1 MKTVDQLLADLNE
14 IQKEA
19 VLQTEGPVLVLAGA
33 GSGKTRLLTY
43 KIAYL
48 IRALDVSPYAILAI
62 TFTNKAADEMRL
74 RVETLLGM
82 KLAKEMWVTTFHSA
96 CNRILRTYAT
106 LLGYEKNFAIFD
118 DRDSWQAVRD
128 CLKELNIDPKI
139 EPPNS
144 IVSAISA
151 AKNKNVSPQEYL
163 QSAYTERQK
172 LIAAV
177 YLRYQRKLKLANAM
191 DFDDLLLNTIKLFTK
206 HPEVLK
212 KYQQKFKYIL
222 IDEYQDTNPVQYR
235 LVKLLAQ
242 EKANLTAVGDEDQS
256 IYAFRMAD
264 IRNILEF
271 ERDFPGATVIKMEQN
286 YRSVQNILD
295 VANHL
300 ISHNVS
306 RKGKTLW
313 TANKEGGLVGCYAA
327 SNEDDEANFIIRE
340 ITRLVETE
348 GYSLSDFAVFYRT
361 HAQSRVIE
369 EALIRASLPYKIYGG
384 LRFYERKEIKDT
396 LAYLRVLDNP
406 NDSISLKRIINV
418 PRRGIGDKTLQ
429 QLESYS
435 LHNGIPLIEAL
446 KQAEKV
452 RLGTK
457 TVQAINDFLNQ
468 LTDLTAL
475 KETASLTQLIK
486 ILWKKTG
493 YLKML
498 QAEDSI
504 QAESRLENLNEL
516 ITVAQEFESGEGASE
531 DLSDFLQRISLLSA
545 SDVAEGEIEGVS
557 LMTLHSAKGLEF
569 TAVFLIGL
577 EEGLFPH
584 IRAMHDSKQL
594 EEERRLCYVGM
605 TRARKRLYLT
615 YAWSRTLYGQ
625 TGVTQPSR
633 FLKELPN
640 QAVANLSY
648 SQPEPAYHQEHLAQ
662 VYPGEI
668 VWHPK
673 FGEGIVIEVKG
684 SGPEAVATVNFK
696 VGTKHLVLGYAPLK
710 LKKEG

>member
-1 MKTVDQLLADLNE
+1 MKNVDQLLNDLNE

-19 VLQTEGPVLVLAGA
+19 VLQTKGPVLVLAGA

-48 IRALDVSPYAILAI
+48 IIGLQVSPYAILAI
-62 TFTNKAADEMRL
+62 TFTNKAAEEMRL
-74 RVETLLGM
+74 RVEQLLGM

-96 CNRILRTYAT
+96 CNRILRVYAP
-106 LLGYEKNFAIFD
+106 LLGYEKNFVIFD

-128 CLKELNIDPKI
+128 CLKELNIDPKM
-139 EPPNS
+139 EPPTAILN
-144 IVSAISA
+144 AISA
-151 AKNKNVSPQEYL
+151 AKSKNLSASAYL

-172 LIAAV
+172 LVAAV

-191 DFDDLLLNTIKLFTK
+191 DFDDLLINTIKLFKK
-206 HPEVLK
+206 HPEVLA
-212 KYQQKFKYIL
+212 KYRQKFKYIL
-222 IDEYQDTNPVQYR
+222 IDEYQDTNPAQYQI
-235 LVKLLAQ
+235 VKLLAS
-242 EKANLTAVGDEDQS
+242 EKANLTVVGDEDQS

-286 YRSVQNILD
+286 YRSAQGILD
-295 VANHL
+295 VANQL
-300 ISHNVS
+300 ISHNLS

-313 TANKEGGLVGCYAA
+313 SANKAGGVVGCYAA
-327 SNEDDEANFIIRE
+327 SNEEEEANFVVRE
-340 ITRLVETE
+340 ITRLIESE
-348 GYSLSDFAVFYRT
+348 GYALSDFAVFYRT

-369 EALIRASLPYKIYGG
+369 EALIRANLPYKIYGG

-396 LAYLRVLDNP
+396 LAYLRILDNP
-406 NDSISLKRIINV
+406 SDSLSLKRIINV
-418 PRRGIGDKTLQ
+418 PKRGIGDKTVQ
-429 QLESYS
+429 QLEKYS
-435 LHNGIPLIEAL
+435 LDNNIPLFEAL
-446 KQAEKV
+446 KNASQIGFGA
-452 RLGTK
+452 K
-457 TVQAINDFLNQ
+457 TVKALADFINQ
-468 LTDLTAL
+468 IEDLIAL

-486 ILWKKTG
+486 ILWKKSG
-493 YLKML
+493 YLKIL

-516 ITVAQEFESGEGASE
+516 ISVAQEFESEGASE

-545 SDVAEGEIEGVS
+545 SDIAEGEQEGIS

-584 IRAMHDSKQL
+584 IRALHDSKQI

-605 TRARKRLYLT
+605 TRAQKRLYLT

-625 TGVTQPSR
+625 NGVTRPSR
-633 FLKELPN
+633 FLKEIPS
-640 QAVANLSY
+640 QVVANLSY
-648 SQPEPAYHQEHLAQ
+648 SQPPTEREHLSQ
-662 VYPGEI
+662 VYPGEV

-673 FGEGIVIEVKG
+673 FGEGIVLEVKG
-684 SGPEAVATVNFK
+684 SGLEAVASVNFK
-696 VGTKHLVLGYAPLK
+696 EGTKHLVLGYAPLE